1 MAARYRDHRNK
12 CHKHFK
18 KYPTIALARQNP
30 YKHVS
35 DQKQWD
41 WLCDRFASE
50 KFQVKISSKSCLV
63 CFIMFNM
70 ILYFN
75 IDTLILTFNHKATL
89 NIEHWKQ
96 NEVTFY
102 SSRWITVLCTTCGRI
117 GKIKRN
123 YVIFINAFKLL
134 ITVLHKW
141 FNFIL

>member
-1 MAARYRDHRNK
+1 MEGKMAARYRDHRNK

-18 KYPTIALARQNP
+18 KYPTIALAKQNP

-75 IDTLILTFNHKATL
+75 IDILILTFNHKATL
-89 NIEHWKQ
+89 NIEH
-96 NEVTFY
+96 
-102 SSRWITVLCTTCGRI
+102 
-117 GKIKRN
+117 
-123 YVIFINAFKLL
+123 
-134 ITVLHKW
+134 
-141 FNFIL
+141 